1 MPLRS
6 LTDLKVRGND
16 ILKLTDKKRG
26 AWLNKILN
34 ELAFKVLNGEL
45 KNDKKSLLKYCEA
58 YLNEE

>member
-45 KNDKKSLLKYCEA
+45 KNDKEKLIKIL
-58 YLNEE
+58 